1 MITFEFNSPNIEIA
15 ELSEDKKYGR
25 FVIEP
30 LERGYGI
37 TVGKA
42 LKRVMQASL
51 PGTAISSVVIDGA
64 ENGKETVA
72 GVKEELSEILVNLK
86 SVAIVDNTEDDGP
99 KTAKINFD
107 GNGEVKASDIE
118 LPEGVE
124 ITNPD
129 LTIATM
135 AKSGKFTATLHIT
148 KGIGYVPSET
158 VAKSVKGS
166 EIALDAVYT
175 PVERVIDKVED
186 TRVGQVTD
194 YDKLTLEVYTDGT
207 SGADVAVSE
216 AAKLLNSQLG
226 VFVALSEVAETA
238 AVMNNS
244 TDSPVEKEL
253 DTTIEDLELSVRSRN
268 CLMRVGINT
277 IADLCKKTMKE
288 LGDIKNFGGKCLD
301 EVVEKL
307 RERGLEL
314 RSSED

>member
-15 ELSEDKKYGR
+15 DLSEDKKYGR

-37 TVGKA
+37 TIGKA

-51 PGTAISSVVIDGA
+51 PGTAISSVSIDGA
-64 ENGKETVA
+64 DAGKDTVA
-72 GVKEELSEILVNLK
+72 GVKEILPEILVNFK
-86 SVAIVDNTEDDGP
+86 SIAIVDNTEDDAP
-99 KTAKINFD
+99 KTAKIAFE
-107 GNGEVKASDIE
+107 GTGAVKASDIV
-118 LPEGVE
+118 LPEGLSVMD
-124 ITNPD
+124 PD

-135 AKSGKFTATLHIT
+135 EKNGKFTATLTIT
-148 KGIGYVPSET
+148 KGIGYVPSDV
-158 VAKSVKGS
+158 VAKGLKGS
-166 EIALDAVYT
+166 EIALDAIYT

-207 SGADVAVSE
+207 ASADQVVSN

-226 VFVALSEVAETA
+226 AFTALSEIAQSA
-238 AVMNNS
+238 QVMNDT

-288 LGDIKNFGGKCLD
+288 LGEIKNFGGKCLD

-307 RERGLEL
+307 HERGLGL